1 MAGKTDGAAVSSGQ
15 RQPLA
20 SFEQLIPSRIHKVSD
35 TLEDVARLMLG
46 EAYGLGFTETRILAY
61 LRENRSASVID
72 ISRDLR
78 VDKAWISRRL
88 QSLATK
94 KLIAKNPDSFDSRVI
109 LVSLTG
115 KGRSAAERAM
125 GVVRQT
131 YSTIMK
137 GLDEKL
143 ANELITILETNLHSI
158 LSQLRSGQKSLAG
171 PTCDESV

>member
-1 MAGKTDGAAVSSGQ
+1 LRKGEIVAGETDGAAVSGGQ

-20 SFEQLIPSRIHKVSD
+20 SFDQLIPARIHKVSD

-88 QSLATK
+88 QFLASK
-94 KLIAKNPDSFDSRVI
+94 KLIAKTPDSFDSRVI

-115 KGRSAAERAM
+115 KGRLSAERAM

-131 YSTIMK
+131 YSTIMD
-137 GLDEKL
+137 GVDEKL
-143 ANELITILETNLHSI
+143 ANELITRLETNLQAI
-158 LSQLRSGQKSLAG
+158 LSQLRSGQ
-171 PTCDESV
+171 